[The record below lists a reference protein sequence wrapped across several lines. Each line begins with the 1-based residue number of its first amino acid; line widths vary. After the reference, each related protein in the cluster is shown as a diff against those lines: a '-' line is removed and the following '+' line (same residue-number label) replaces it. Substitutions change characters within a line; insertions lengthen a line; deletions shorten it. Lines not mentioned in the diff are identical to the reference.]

1 MTQNDTNIDLE
12 RILDIADN
20 DARNN
25 QTRYTHEDVF
35 DSILAKLKRDNLN
48 N

>member
-12 RILDIADN
+12 KIFDIADN

-25 QTRYTHEDVF
+25 PTRYTHEDVF
-35 DSILAKLKRDNLN
+35 DSMRANIKRKYKIK
-48 N
+48 

>member
-12 RILDIADN
+12 RIFDIADN

-25 QTRYTHEDVF
+25 QTRYTPEDVF
-35 DSILAKLKRDNLN
+35 DSMRANIKRKYKIK
-48 N
+48 